1 MHNGGM
7 TAITSSSTPAE
18 VWAAF
23 VDNAGY
29 DEDDDRAKAKTF
41 RTVCRILIGK
51 YRTMSASRDGQS
63 LSLESLHQMLKDV
76 GHWLDAHPGPSSPGR
91 ARYFA
96 MENFRG

>member
-1 MHNGGM
+1 M
-7 TAITSSSTPAE
+7 TAINSSSTPAE

-23 VDNAGY
+23 VDSAGY

-76 GHWLDAHPGPSSPGR
+76 DAWIHANPDPSSPGR

>member
-1 MHNGGM
+1 M
-7 TAITSSSTPAE
+7 TAINSSAPPAE

-29 DEDDDRAKAKTF
+29 DEDNDRAKAKTF

-63 LSLESLHQMLKDV
+63 LSLESLSQMLKNVDN
-76 GHWLDAHPGPSSPGR
+76 WIQAYPDPDSPGR

-96 MENFRG
+96 MENYRG